1 MSETPTLETTFL
13 KNLWDAR
20 EAAALA
26 AKPLEL
32 LRYRSNL
39 LGADLR
45 ITNFGGGN
53 TSSKFDLPDPLTG
66 EPRRVMAV
74 KGSGGDLASIGASGF
89 AVLYMDKLN
98 DLVGRYRGEAHEDE
112 MVGYYPL
119 CAFGENRVAASIDTA
134 LHAFLPFPHVDHLH
148 PDWAIALAASA
159 NGQQKLDEFNK
170 KYGRRIA
177 WVPWQRPG
185 FELALMLRKAVE
197 ANPGC
202 DGIVLGGHGLFT
214 WGETQEEA
222 YLSSIKTIDQMGEFV
237 QDHGQRAGSP
247 LFGGATA
254 KTAANRAALVNGI
267 LPYLRGAV
275 SSNRRVIAHY
285 DGGEDA
291 IAFANAK
298 WAESLCQMGT
308 SCPDHFLRTRI
319 SPLYVPFDAAT
330 DALAALK
337 ARIAER
343 LVQYRQ
349 DYATY
354 YKAHALPDSPALRDS
369 NPSVVVIPGLG
380 LFGFGKDKREARIT
394 SEFFVNAIHV
404 MSGANALGAAAA
416 DKAKGAPPQARHPG
430 QAADFKS
437 FENYV
442 ALPRS
447 EAFKIEDWALEEAK
461 LQRMPPEREFS
472 RKIVVVVGGASGIGR
487 EVALQIAK
495 RGGHVVVADMNVAS
509 AEEAAKEAAGLS
521 SKEMVL
527 ATALDLTS
535 RDSIAAAFRATVDR
549 FGGIDAIVN
558 TAAIYPTPAP
568 GTPPEET
575 WAKAMHV
582 NVTSNYVLADEAA
595 KILKDQGLAASIVL
609 TSSANAVVP
618 KFGSEPYDV
627 SKAAINH
634 LIRELAMGLGPLV
647 RVNGIAPATVVAG
660 SAMFPKDRVM
670 VSLKKYEIAFDESES
685 VESLRSKLAEFYAR
699 RTITRRPILP
709 VDCANAICW
718 LAGDQSAK
726 TTGHVIPVDGG
737 LPEAF
742 LQVAHGRHGNL
753 TRSHAKHPKIAKR
766 PYRKGLVFFAVFG
779 SSRPSCEVCR
789 EADRSLPR
797 RHLHQPIVRVD
808 VVDGFRRD
816 ELVLDEDGGR
826 NRPPVQDVERDGHD
840 FGAVLLGKIR
850 HRADEAGAHLA
861 QFGASFR

>member
-1 MSETPTLETTFL
+1 VSETPTLDTTFL

-20 EAAALA
+20 EASALEA
-26 AKPLEL
+26 RPLEL

-53 TSSKFDLPDPLTG
+53 TSSKFDLPDSLTG

-74 KGSGGDLASIGASGF
+74 KGSGGDLASITASGF

-98 DLVGRYRGEAHEDE
+98 ALVGRYRGEAHEDE

-159 NGQQKLDEFNK
+159 NGKQKLEEFNK
-170 KYGRRIA
+170 KYGRRIV

-197 ANPGC
+197 DTPGC

-214 WGETQEEA
+214 WGETQQEA
-222 YLSSIKTIDQMGEFV
+222 YVNSIKTIDRMGEFV
-237 QDHGQRAGSP
+237 QDHEKRAARP
-247 LFGGATA
+247 LFGGAAFT
-254 KTAANRAALVNGI
+254 TAAGREALVSGI

-275 SSNRRVIAHY
+275 SSNRRVVAHF
-285 DGGEDA
+285 DGGQDA
-291 IAFANAK
+291 ITFANSK
-298 WAESLCQMGT
+298 WAEALCQLGT

-319 SPLYVPFDAAT
+319 SPLYVPYDAAT
-330 DALAALK
+330 DGLPALK
-337 ARIAER
+337 TRIAER

-349 DYATY
+349 DYAAY
-354 YKAHALPDSPALRDS
+354 YKSHALPDSPALRDS

-404 MSGANALGAAAA
+404 MAGANALGASPG
-416 DKAKGAPPQARHPG
+416 DQVKGAPPQARHHD

-437 FENYV
+437 VENYV

-447 EAFKIEDWALEEAK
+447 EAFKIEYWALEEAK

-472 RKIVVVVGGASGIGR
+472 RKVVVVVGGASGIGR
-487 EVALQIAK
+487 EVALQIAR

-509 AEEAAKEAAGLS
+509 AEEAAKEAAALS

-527 ATALDLTS
+527 AAALDLTS
-535 RDSIAAAFRATVDR
+535 RESMAAAFRATVDR

-568 GTPPEET
+568 GTPPEDT

-670 VSLKKYEIAFDESES
+670 VSLKKYDIAFDESES
-685 VESLRSKLAEFYAR
+685 VESLRAKLAEFYAR

-709 VDCANAICW
+709 ADCANAICW

-742 LQVAHGRHGNL
+742 LR
-753 TRSHAKHPKIAKR
+753 
-766 PYRKGLVFFAVFG
+766 
-779 SSRPSCEVCR
+779 
-789 EADRSLPR
+789 
-797 RHLHQPIVRVD
+797 
-808 VVDGFRRD
+808 
-816 ELVLDEDGGR
+816 
-826 NRPPVQDVERDGHD
+826 
-840 FGAVLLGKIR
+840 
-850 HRADEAGAHLA
+850 
-861 QFGASFR
+861 